1 MHKLVLLVAALATI
15 SSTNAASSAVRMQLM
30 HTDAGRGLT
39 PRDLLH
45 RMAQRSRARAERLLS
60 QGASVPVTPGKL
72 NNGVPDTEYLAH
84 FSIGTPA
91 AQPVQLTLDSG
102 SDLIWTQCL
111 PCVSCFHQ
119 ALPVFNAS
127 LSSTF
132 AELPC
137 DSAACQDL
145 PATSCRA
152 GGSSKADDQPCRY
165 GYSYGDGSLTFGR
178 LVADTFAFAAGAAVP
193 AMAFGCGLNNTGIF
207 KSNETGIVGFGRG
220 PLSLPSQLKVD
231 NFSYCFT
238 DITGS
243 APSPVLLGVPANV
256 FSRDPSAVH
265 TTPFIQNPARPSLY
279 YLYLKGIT
287 VGSTILPIPESR
299 FALTNNGTGGTI
311 IDSGTCMTT
320 FPPDV
325 YKLVHDAFIAQARLH
340 VFNNATATPLCF
352 TSPPGTR
359 PNVPRLIL
367 HLDGATLD
375 LPRENY
381 MFELQDADVSVTCLA
396 VNSGGAMTIIGN
408 YQQQNMHVLYDL
420 ANNKM
425 SFVPAQCDMV

>member
-1 MHKLVLLVAALATI
+1 MIKMHKLVLLVAALATI
-15 SSTNAASSAVRMQLM
+15 SSTNAAASGAVRMQLM
-30 HTDAGRGLT
+30 HIDARRGLT
-39 PRDLLH
+39 PHDLLH
-45 RMAQRSRARAERLLS
+45 RMAQRSRLS
-60 QGASVPVTPGKL
+60 QVASVPITPGKL

-84 FSIGTPA
+84 LSIGTP

-119 ALPVFNAS
+119 ALPIFNTS

-132 AELPC
+132 TELPC
-137 DSAACQDL
+137 SSAACQDL

-152 GGSSKADDQPCRY
+152 GGSSKAGDQEPCRY
-165 GYSYGDGSLTFGR
+165 GYSYGDGSLTYGR
-178 LVADTFAFAAGAAVP
+178 LVADTFAFAGGAAVP
-193 AMAFGCGLNNTGIF
+193 VMAFGCGLNNTGIF

-243 APSPVLLGVPANV
+243 APSPVLLGVPPNV
-256 FSRDPSAVH
+256 FSRDHSAVH

-287 VGSTILPIPESR
+287 VGSTMLPIPESR

-311 IDSGTCMTT
+311 IDSGTCMTM
-320 FPPDV
+320 FPSDV
-325 YKLVHDAFIAQARLH
+325 YKLVHDAFIAQARLP
-340 VFNNATATPLCF
+340 VFNNATATTPLCF
-352 TSPPGTR
+352 TSPPGTK
-359 PNVPRLIL
+359 PKVPRLIL
-367 HLDGATLD
+367 HFDGATLD

-381 MFELQDADVSVTCLA
+381 MFELQDAGVSITCLA

-420 ANNKM
+420 ANNKL